1 MRAALWATVLCMVC
15 GLAAAAEMRS
25 VEVEYENKH
34 YTMQSEAWFDA
45 PIEQVYAVFRDWDL
59 STQFSSAIVESR
71 GLGPDENGLSQYYI
85 RNRGCVL
92 FFCLTF
98 ERYGYIESEP
108 VSVLRAFADP
118 ETSDFLLCDEK
129 WTFAEEDGGTTVVY
143 DLSMRPKFW
152 VPPGIGPYVIK
163 RKLKNDG
170 GDAIDRIEAIAQ
182 RMSMAGDAAG
192 E

>member
-1 MRAALWATVLCMVC
+1 MVC
-15 GLAAAAEMRS
+15 DTAGAAEMRS
-25 VEVEYENKH
+25 VDVEYENKR

-71 GLGPDENGLSQYYI
+71 DMEPDEQGRSQYYVQ
-85 RNRGCVL
+85 NRGCVL

-98 ERYGYIESEP
+98 ERYGHIESEP

-118 ETSDFLLCDEK
+118 ETSDFLLCDET
-129 WTFAEEDGGTTVVY
+129 WTFTEENGGTAVVY

-152 VPPGIGPYVIK
+152 VPPGIGPFMIK
-163 RKLKNDG
+163 RKLKKDG

-182 RMSMAGDAAG
+182 RMSTG
-192 E
+192 EGAVGE